1 MNLLKQILKQ
11 QKNNKFKKSKVK
23 HLLIQ
28 INFKWLSNK
37 MHIENRLLSMSD
49 KIDAKKALLIFIQIL
64 DVVQKF

>member
-1 MNLLKQILKQ
+1 
-11 QKNNKFKKSKVK
+11 
-23 HLLIQ
+23 
-28 INFKWLSNK
+28 